1 MKIIIRLILLTLILA
16 QFNQLLVLF
25 PHKDK
30 TLEKEYEKVLTI
42 VKTHCSPDQYYLPP
56 NVTVEFD
63 KLYEEIAYCQIR
75 LSGFKLVFDKSYWT
89 NNLNEIDRTQIMM
102 HEMTHCLFRQKHVE
116 DPRHYM
122 AEFFVSIPQEELDR
136 QFSNYL
142 QTRCK
147 K

>member
-1 MKIIIRLILLTLILA
+1 MTGVQTCALPIC
-16 QFNQLLVLF
+16 F
-25 PHKDK
+25 PV
-30 TLEKEYEKVLTI
+30 TITSLEKEYEKVLKL
-42 VKTHCSPDQYYLPP
+42 VKTHCSVGQYHLPP

-75 LSGFKLVFDKSYWT
+75 LSGFKLGFDKSYWT
-89 NNLNEIDRTQIMM
+89 NNLNEVDRTQIMM